1 MGWGAEVRRAPLGGA
16 QQFEW
21 WKLLTGTCNAITVAY
36 RPDPPIPYDRAV
48 SILRGLVARH
58 EALRTVFLLAD
69 DGTPVQVVQAFAE
82 PAVQVCDE
90 RTGSAR
96 ETFRRALTEPPF
108 TDADAEQARFGVV
121 RSAGDAVELLVVA
134 SHAVF
139 DGYSERIVLTELA
152 QACRVPAGEDGS
164 APPTRPGPAAVPA
177 LPGAPTQ
184 PALPGPAGGRQPAD
198 SAWDEDS
205 GELAAGR
212 LAAQRFWREE
222 VRRIPARLFVPLRP
236 GVFQRYGASYRSAAL
251 PPALVLA
258 ARRHRTSPAVVYSAL
273 MHALLAIMSGAPVTV
288 VRNHF
293 AGRTVE
299 ERDTVGC
306 YHCILPTTV
315 DVSDRPSLG
324 ALIERL
330 RLRTFQVQSRYRV
343 GQLTLREM
351 LAAEQRR
358 RGVPIAVGTTIN
370 FDQSPELTALQQR
383 GDAELTGL
391 LATAGELEFG
401 MGRNETTLD
410 PAGFDAYLMNTVESG
425 AMWILASFNSMV
437 LDPGQMRAM
446 LSGPER
452 LLRAYLAGPDL
463 TLDQMT
469 ARLGTDLGE
478 PARVDLAPGE
488 DPGRPVDAAA
498 DRTTASAVAMSA
510 VAASAGAMSAAA
522 ALRAAVA
529 HLHRLDDVDPD
540 RCYLTSGGRL
550 LLVPAVL
557 ARLSAAGWSGLVPDD
572 FTTPVPLIRLAQR
585 LRQAR

>member
-36 RPDPPIPYDRAV
+36 RPDPPVPYDRAV

-58 EALRTVFLLAD
+58 EALRTAFRLAA
-69 DGTPVQVVQAFAE
+69 DGMPVQVVRAAGGE
-82 PAVQVCDE
+82 LPVRVCDE
-90 RTGSAR
+90 RTESAR
-96 ETFRRALTEPPF
+96 AAFRLALTEPPF
-108 TDADAEQARFGVV
+108 TDADPEQVRFGVV

-139 DGYSERIVLTELA
+139 DGYSERIVLAELA
-152 QACRVPAGEDGS
+152 QACRMPGGEDDS
-164 APPTRPGPAAVPA
+164 DRPGHPD
-177 LPGAPTQ
+177 
-184 PALPGPAGGRQPAD
+184 LPGPSDGPQPAD

-205 GELAAGR
+205 GELAAVR
-212 LAAQRFWREE
+212 LAAQRFWHEE
-222 VRRIPARLFVPLRP
+222 VRRIPSRLFVPLRP

-273 MHALLAIMSGAPVTV
+273 MHALLAIMSGAAVTV

-330 RLRTFQVQSRYRV
+330 RVRTFQVQSRYRV

-351 LAAEQRR
+351 FAAEQRR
-358 RGVPIAVGTTIN
+358 RGEVIAVGTTIN

-383 GDAELTGL
+383 GDGELTDL

-401 MGRNETTLD
+401 MGRNETTPD
-410 PAGFDAYLMNTVESG
+410 PAGFDAYLMNTVEDG

-452 LLRAYLAGPDL
+452 ILRAYLAGADL
-463 TLDQMT
+463 TLDEVA
-469 ARLGTDLGE
+469 ARLGTHLGE
-478 PARVDLAPGE
+478 PALVDLSPGE
-488 DPGRPVDAAA
+488 DPGRPADDAVDQSTAAA
-498 DRTTASAVAMSA
+498 GTMPGGAVSAV
-510 VAASAGAMSAAA
+510 A

-529 HLHRLDDVDPD
+529 DLHELDHVDQD
-540 RCYLTSGGRL
+540 RCYLAAGGRL

-557 ARLSAAGWSGLVPDD
+557 ARLSAAGWAGLVPDD
-572 FTTPVPLIRLAQR
+572 FTTAVPLIRLARR
-585 LRQAR
+585 LRPAR

>member
-36 RPDPPIPYDRAV
+36 RPDPPVPYDRAV
-48 SILRGLVARH
+48 SVLRGLVARH
-58 EALRTVFLLAD
+58 EALRTVFRLAA
-69 DGTPVQVVQAFAE
+69 DGMPVQVVQAAGE
-82 PAVQVCDE
+82 LAVRVCDE
-90 RTGSAR
+90 RTESAR
-96 ETFRRALTEPPF
+96 AAFRLALTEPPF
-108 TDADAEQARFGVV
+108 TDADPEQARFGVV

-139 DGYSERIVLTELA
+139 DGYSERIVLAELA
-152 QACRVPAGEDGS
+152 QACRMPAGQDHP
-164 APPTRPGPAAVPA
+164 ALPDLPGPPDLSGLPDLPA
-177 LPGAPTQ
+177 LPGD
-184 PALPGPAGGRQPAD
+184 RQPVD

-205 GELAAGR
+205 GDLAAGR
-212 LAAQRFWREE
+212 LAAQRFWHEE
-222 VRRIPARLFVPLRP
+222 VRRIPTRLFVPLRP

-258 ARRHRTSPAVVYSAL
+258 ARRHRTSPAVVYSAM
-273 MHALLAIMSGAPVTV
+273 MHALLAIMSGATVTV

-315 DVSDRPSLG
+315 DVADRPSLG
-324 ALIERL
+324 TLIERL

-358 RGVPIAVGTTIN
+358 RGETIAVGTTIN

-383 GDAELTGL
+383 GDGELTDL
-391 LATAGELEFG
+391 LATAGELELG
-401 MGRNETTLD
+401 MGRNETRLD
-410 PAGFDAYLMNTVESG
+410 PAGFDAYLMNTVEDG

-452 LLRAYLAGPDL
+452 ILRAYLADPDL
-463 TLDQMT
+463 TLDQVA

-478 PARVDLAPGE
+478 PALVDLRPEE
-488 DPGRPVDAAA
+488 DPGRPADDAVDQSTAA
-498 DRTTASAVAMSA
+498 
-510 VAASAGAMSAAA
+510 AGAMPALVVSAVA

-529 HLHRLDDVDPD
+529 DLHRLDDVDQD
-540 RCYLTSGGRL
+540 RCYLAAGGRL

-572 FTTPVPLIRLAQR
+572 FATAVPLTRLAWR
-585 LRQAR
+585 LRPAR